1 MHSNFDAG
9 MILRFL
15 AVGVLNTLFS
25 VGVYWLLLYM
35 GLVYQWAVALS
46 LVLGVVFSFS
56 NHRSLV
62 FKARGGF
69 VRYVLVW
76 VFIYVINITLISVIR
91 KYVGD
96 YVAAVVLLPVNVILS
111 FMLMKWF
118 VFQGIKGRG
127 IS

>member
-1 MHSNFDAG
+1 MLSNFDAG
-9 MILRFL
+9 MVFRFL

-46 LVLGVVFSFS
+46 LVLGVVFSFN